1 MTTIAKAAV
10 ATNWADKSDV
20 VRWVEGKHFIDDMY
34 ILKPDAGEIKTD
46 DSLTMTVTVDNDV
59 TEESNEM
66 KLTFGSDN
74 NGHLAKG
81 ESCKVYLDDAD
92 NVAIDSVEYTT
103 NNENVI
109 VGKDGTLKLKEGYK
123 PAEYETVKVTAK
135 VKYYDGEGVVFTDSF
150 EGEKQFKDADS
161 GVYKHSD
168 KGSLFGRYAATATTS
183 TNGSP
188 TKNLDEVTNV
198 TVTAYYYDAS
208 GSADQTKWGFG
219 INNNDDAA
227 LGIFYDDNIAP
238 FVNNMMKTHYGTRV
252 KGYEY
257 NDYGWGTTDVER
269 TADWHKLQWVIDETK
284 GLTMLI
290 DGKVISTNPVVGKTS
305 TDMNLVK

>member
-92 NVAIDSVEYTT
+92 NVAIVNCKSSVLSS
-103 NNENVI
+103 N
-109 VGKDGTLKLKEGYK
+109 
-123 PAEYETVKVTAK
+123 
-135 VKYYDGEGVVFTDSF
+135 
-150 EGEKQFKDADS
+150 
-161 GVYKHSD
+161 
-168 KGSLFGRYAATATTS
+168 
-183 TNGSP
+183 
-188 TKNLDEVTNV
+188 
-198 TVTAYYYDAS
+198 
-208 GSADQTKWGFG
+208 
-219 INNNDDAA
+219 
-227 LGIFYDDNIAP
+227 
-238 FVNNMMKTHYGTRV
+238 
-252 KGYEY
+252 
-257 NDYGWGTTDVER
+257 
-269 TADWHKLQWVIDETK
+269 
-284 GLTMLI
+284 
-290 DGKVISTNPVVGKTS
+290 
-305 TDMNLVK
+305 